1 MSKLLEQLRALPQ
14 FNSFENSVKEKLKIN
29 NFYVEH
35 FAPEKGGVAYDKYDD
50 RYYNYTLDD
59 DEVEEQAI
67 DGLLS
72 DNGDYLDEFVHCELA
87 SEVTELIRVLIK
99 EIRK

>member
-14 FNSFENSVKEKLKIN
+14 FNSFEKAVKEKLTIE

-35 FAPEKGGVAYDKYDD
+35 FAPEKGGVAYDKYDN
-50 RYYNYTLDD
+50 RYYNYTLSN
-59 DEVEEQAI
+59 DEVKEQGI
-67 DGLLS
+67 DGLIS
-72 DNGDYLDEFVHCELA
+72 DNGEYFDEFVHSELA
-87 SEVTELIRVLIK
+87 PEVTELVRVLIE